1 MRAARLPR
9 LHGEWDKT
17 TGKMAVNKCLTL
29 HTCKEIASH
38 LPYIEDYYRVEL
50 QVFLRDHNTTNLST
64 PSRTNKADGSTIF

>member
-1 MRAARLPR
+1 MRAARLPG

-17 TGKMAVNKCLTL
+17 ATKTVNKCLTL

-38 LPYIEDYYRVEL
+38 LPYIEDYCRVER
-50 QVFLRDHNTTNLST
+50 QVFLRDHNATNLSK